1 VEDSP
6 EKSGADPTGHTRRT
20 RTFELETMAVVSGA
34 PVLSDRTKRKLAIL
48 WDGLREKHDITE
60 QDVSGY
66 DRGRQWLMGML
77 PKQGS
82 IIGYSLVDRKRAAQW
97 LGVGPSVQLAE
108 RLFREIDYSEYWK
121 QWCSSG
127 EPYETYAAWLDMLKR
142 DIVAK
147 LESIWIG
154 HSAVSDRWFEE
165 ICKPAIEEELS
176 ALIKGGNGRIGRIT
190 QARGVE
196 MARLE
201 KAHAKARTR
210 RCDKGGR
217 PRLGGQQL

>member
-1 VEDSP
+1 MRRRVENSP
-6 EKSGADPTGHTRRT
+6 EKSGADPTGHTHRT
-20 RTFELETMAVVSGA
+20 GTFELETMAVVSGA

-48 WDGLREKHDITE
+48 WDSLREKHNITA

-77 PKQGS
+77 PQQRRS

-97 LGVGPSVQLAE
+97 LGVGPSIQLAE
-108 RLFREIDYSEYWK
+108 RLFREIDNSEFWK

-127 EPYETYAAWLDMLKR
+127 EPYETYAAWLDILKR

-154 HSAVSDRWFEE
+154 HSAVTDRWFEE
-165 ICKPAIEEELS
+165 TCKPAIEKELS

-196 MARLE
+196 MAVGEGAPKHGRAL
-201 KAHAKARTR
+201 RQR
-210 RCDKGGR
+210 R
-217 PRLGGQQL
+217 PA